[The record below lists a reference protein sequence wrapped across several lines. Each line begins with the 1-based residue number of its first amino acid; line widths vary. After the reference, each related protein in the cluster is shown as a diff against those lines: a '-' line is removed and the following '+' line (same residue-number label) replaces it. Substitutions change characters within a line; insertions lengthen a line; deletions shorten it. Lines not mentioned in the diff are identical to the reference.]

1 MKRGGLYRESP
12 KTIALIG
19 NYLPR
24 RCGIATF
31 TSDLLGSLSSE
42 APETDCWAIV
52 MNDVPEGYP
61 YPHQVRFELNYKN
74 LRDYRLAADFL
85 NMNQVDAVCL
95 QHEFGIFGGA
105 YGCHVLELLRNL
117 RMPVV
122 TTLHTLF
129 TQPDSGQRAILKELG
144 RSSDRLVVMSRKAEE
159 TLKEVYEIPAEK
171 CVMIPHGIPDV
182 PFVDPNYYK
191 DQFAVEGR
199 KVILTFGL
207 VSPGKGIEYM
217 IDALPVI
224 AGKHPEIVYIILGAT
239 HPNVKREQGEAY
251 RLSLQRRARD
261 LHMESHVIFHNRFV
275 DFKELC
281 EFIGAAD
288 IYVTPYLNKE
298 QIVSGSLAYALGAG
312 KAAISTPYWYAE
324 EILGDGRG
332 ITVPFRDSNSL
343 AARVIYLLDNEVER
357 HGMRK
362 RAYTF
367 CRDMIWKEVARR
379 YLELLIEVKN
389 ERELCPRVTF
399 YAKTLGAVPLELPR
413 PNLRHLNLMTDDVGM
428 LQHAKFVVPDRSHGY
443 CTDDNARALIA
454 ALMARDLVP
463 DDSALVDLAC
473 RYVGFLHH
481 AFNET
486 IGRFRN
492 FMGYDR
498 RWLEEY
504 GSEDSHGRAI
514 WGLGMA
520 AALSKSE
527 SLSGAAISIFEQAL
541 TVMDDF
547 RFPRAW
553 AFGLVGIHAYLRRF
567 SGDSEVRRVRES
579 LANRLFDL
587 YQANA
592 TDDWPW
598 IEDTVTYAN
607 GKIPQALLL
616 SGQWLQRGEMIEAG
630 LRSLEWL
637 VRIQTD
643 PKGHFV
649 PIGNHGWFS
658 RNGERARFDQ
668 QPIEAQ
674 SMIDACIEAYNI
686 TRDEKWIEE
695 ARLCFDWFLGKND
708 LNVHLY
714 DYKTGGCCDGLTA
727 NGANRNQGAE
737 STLAWLLSLLSLYS
751 LSGSEVVTRN
761 TVTS

>member
-1 MKRGGLYRESP
+1 MNRGGLYRESP

-61 YPHQVRFELNYKN
+61 YPSQVRFELNYKN

-95 QHEFGIFGGA
+95 QHEFGIFGGG

-159 TLKEVYEIPAEK
+159 TLKKVYEIPAEK

-324 EILGDGRG
+324 EIL
-332 ITVPFRDSNSL
+332 V
-343 AARVIYLLDNEVER
+343 
-357 HGMRK
+357 H
-362 RAYTF
+362 
-367 CRDMIWKEVARR
+367 C
-379 YLELLIEVKN
+379 
-389 ERELCPRVTF
+389 
-399 YAKTLGAVPLELPR
+399 
-413 PNLRHLNLMTDDVGM
+413 
-428 LQHAKFVVPDRSHGY
+428 
-443 CTDDNARALIA
+443 
-454 ALMARDLVP
+454 
-463 DDSALVDLAC
+463 
-473 RYVGFLHH
+473 
-481 AFNET
+481 
-486 IGRFRN
+486 
-492 FMGYDR
+492 
-498 RWLEEY
+498 
-504 GSEDSHGRAI
+504 
-514 WGLGMA
+514 
-520 AALSKSE
+520 
-527 SLSGAAISIFEQAL
+527 IF
-541 TVMDDF
+541 
-547 RFPRAW
+547 
-553 AFGLVGIHAYLRRF
+553 
-567 SGDSEVRRVRES
+567 
-579 LANRLFDL
+579 
-587 YQANA
+587 
-592 TDDWPW
+592 
-598 IEDTVTYAN
+598 
-607 GKIPQALLL
+607 
-616 SGQWLQRGEMIEAG
+616 
-630 LRSLEWL
+630 
-637 VRIQTD
+637 
-643 PKGHFV
+643 
-649 PIGNHGWFS
+649 
-658 RNGERARFDQ
+658 
-668 QPIEAQ
+668 
-674 SMIDACIEAYNI
+674 
-686 TRDEKWIEE
+686 
-695 ARLCFDWFLGKND
+695 
-708 LNVHLY
+708 
-714 DYKTGGCCDGLTA
+714 
-727 NGANRNQGAE
+727 
-737 STLAWLLSLLSLYS
+737 
-751 LSGSEVVTRN
+751 
-761 TVTS
+761 

>member
-1 MKRGGLYRESP
+1 MNRGGLYRESP

-61 YPHQVRFELNYKN
+61 YPSQVRFELNYKN

-95 QHEFGIFGGA
+95 QHEFGIFGGG

-454 ALMARDLVP
+454 ALMAQDLVP

-567 SGDSEVRRVRES
+567 SGDTEVRRVRES

-761 TVTS
+761 TVTT